1 MNKKTKIIAAALKYN
16 EESGYAP
23 KLVAKGQN
31 ELAEKII
38 AIAKENG
45 ILIKQDKDLVAVLNS
60 LELDEQIPLEIYS
73 IVAEIFAM
81 LYNMNKKYPN

>member
-1 MNKKTKIIAAALKYN
+1 MTEKTPTIAAALKYDD
-16 EESGYAP
+16 SSHAAP

-45 ILIKQDKDLVAVLNS
+45 ILIKQDKDLVTVLNT
-60 LELDEQIPLEIYS
+60 LELEDQIPLELYS
-73 IVAEIFAM
+73 IVAEIFAA
-81 LYNMNKKYPN
+81 LYEINKKS